1 MALISE
7 GMFEDLKEIAQNSAY
22 MDAIKKP
29 QVMTAM
35 WEAAPRYEELK
46 ELEAMLTDKNQL
58 NFHTVFHKPTG
69 FYMIKCFLIANYAV
83 DKAVFM
89 RDVEKYRKVRFPSA
103 RERVAVALWERFVND
118 SSEYKFPPGS
128 SVFDLIQTRDIE
140 YYRAVEKKKQKRKA
154 PPKLSLL
161 SDDRCNSVGV
171 YGESV
176 TTVKRKIKEG
186 KFSREMFD
194 EVAEEVRRDLLY
206 GVFPRFQKSNFFK
219 RYIRCCGATT
229 VAPRG
234 AEVSWGAKVELKD
247 FQVFRV
253 LGRGGFGSV
262 KACRKKNC
270 GSLYAMKI
278 VNKKRVKV
286 KNALKN
292 VMEERNVL
300 VLIQDSP
307 FITNLKYALQ
317 DEDSLYFIMDLM
329 LGGDLKFHLINAH
342 HFSEKRARFYAAQV
356 LLGLEH
362 IHSFNVIYRDLKLEN
377 VLLDH
382 HGHCRLSDL
391 GLAIVTEKRVK
402 GYAGTPGYTAPEMI
416 ANRRYTSSVDIF
428 SFGVMLYR
436 MMCGSK
442 PFKGSTDHELDKAVI
457 HKRPSFPTEY
467 FTHDCASLLQ
477 GLLAKNPEKR
487 LGCGGKDQKT
497 NQKTNRPAIKQ
508 PIKDHP
514 FFATIDWG
522 LLEEGYLD
530 PPFVPTI
537 DVNAPSLRDIGDFNF
552 EKIKHYKLGPV
563 YKKTFKKFDYIS
575 ERALEDELTIVLN
588 KADENE
594 NFEKFSRRKNAAAKG
609 SKGGGQCC
617 SVS

>member
-7 GMFEDLKEIAQNSAY
+7 GMFEDLKEIAQNTAY

-29 QVMTAM
+29 QVQTYM
-35 WEAAPRYEELK
+35 WDDAPRFEDCK
-46 ELEAMLTDKNQL
+46 GLEQHLSETGDI
-58 NFHTVFHKPTG
+58 NFKTIFHKATG
-69 FYMIKCFLIANYAV
+69 FYMMKCFLIANYAV

-89 RDVEKYRKVRFPSA
+89 SDVEKFRKVRFPSA
-103 RERVAVALWERFVND
+103 RKKVAMAIWERFVND
-118 SSEYKFPPGS
+118 DSTYSFPSGA
-128 SVFDLIQTRDIE
+128 SVFDLIRTVE
-140 YYRAVEKKKQKRKA
+140 LSHYRSSDSDKRRRKQSNNSM
-154 PPKLSLL
+154 LSFG
-161 SDDRCNSVGV
+161 NMNAIGV

-176 TTVKRKIKEG
+176 NKVRQTVQSKE
-186 KFSREMFD
+186 FTANMFD
-194 EVAEEVRRDLLY
+194 EVSEEVRRDLLL
-206 GVFPRFQKSNFFK
+206 GIFPRFLKSKFFK
-219 RYIRCCGATT
+219 RYIRCCAAT
-229 VAPRG
+229 R
-234 AEVSWGAKVELKD
+234 VSENPESTLPAAQVYLDD
-247 FQVFRV
+247 FQVFRA

-270 GSLYAMKI
+270 GSLYAMKTI
-278 VNKKRVKV
+278 NKKMVKV

-300 VLIQDSP
+300 VLIQNSP
-307 FITNLKYALQ
+307 FVTNLKYALQ
-317 DEDSLYFIMDLM
+317 DDNNLYFIMDLM
-329 LGGDLKFHLINAH
+329 LGGDLKYHLINDH
-342 HFSEKRARFYAAQV
+342 RFSQRRARFYAAQV

-382 HGHCRLSDL
+382 NGNCRLSDL
-391 GLAIVTEKRVK
+391 GLAVVTEKPIK

-416 ANRRYTSSVDIF
+416 ANVRYTNAVDIF

-442 PFKGSTDHELDKAVI
+442 PFKGSTDHDLDRAVM
-457 HKRPSFPTEY
+457 HKRPSFPTDY
-467 FTHDCASLLQ
+467 FTHDSASLLQ

-487 LGCGGKDQKT
+487 LGCGGKCKDKS
-497 NQKTNRPAIKQ
+497 NKAIKQ

-537 DVNAPSLRDIGDFNF
+537 DVNAPSLREIGEFNLKKF
-552 EKIKHYKLGPV
+552 KHYKLGAV
-563 YKKTFKKFDYIS
+563 YLKAFKQFDYVS
-575 ERALEDELTIVLN
+575 EKALEDELCMVLK

-594 NFEKFSRRKNAAAKG
+594 NFEKFSNQKKSQNKKKYNGG
-609 SKGGGQCC
+609 SGPCC